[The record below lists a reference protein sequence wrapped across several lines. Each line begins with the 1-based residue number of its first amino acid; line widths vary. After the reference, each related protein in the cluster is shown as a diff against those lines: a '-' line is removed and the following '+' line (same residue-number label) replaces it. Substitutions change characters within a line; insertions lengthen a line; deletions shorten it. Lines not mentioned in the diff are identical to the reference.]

1 MESLGSILTGDKI
14 EFAIVERLQVGLFRC
29 LLHPNTEIVLQV
41 DEKWDPHVASS
52 SSATL
57 LEFEASWANG
67 VIHVTAK
74 KDGSSCL
81 LLHPSQNRGQVR
93 IAEFFGGLAGWS
105 YALHAFGV
113 EPAVIIERDSK
124 VASACAQAWQCDVI
138 EPETFL
144 ERALSGDVKESVIV
158 CGCVTNSLIWQGL
171 GIMNVAHGMAS
182 PPCQPWSGA
191 GSERGMRSDDGKV
204 FSDLL
209 KMAGRLQ
216 MMSLMAENVPAIVSH
231 GDFPGMIAGALL
243 DGMKMVVSGVYSCQR
258 VLPLYRDRWLATFC
272 HCTVTFDPETV
283 QRAQAFSL
291 ASGSLCFPMPGPSL
305 LASDS
310 VHPASTSDLRN
321 HLLLNDAALEMLKR
335 SDLVPKWLASKINWS
350 LDEPVLSARIVT
362 PDMKMS
368 GVMARYGSQHLL
380 PIDLLLSKG
389 LQTVVV
395 KENGKIRFFCPW
407 EILAALGFPSK
418 VVIAA
423 DLTDAFQQVGN
434 SISPIHAWIQLSKTH
449 MLLGHLSM
457 FSIDADVLAVLKRI
471 REQCIRLSAFEPFV
485 DGVFSKL
492 KDVCFEDD
500 LPLQVKRS
508 RQSSEVE
515 KDVSATIPFVAEV
528 DCQAVCTAPMS
539 ENCVFAIEKFD
550 GSLHGFCKGGLA
562 FLKHHQHNWMVVV
575 HGAVDE
581 ALDQLIG
588 RALPHAKK
596 THFEHFQWMGREIQ
610 WHENVT
616 CAPPATILFR
626 PLVFKVECVLPD
638 GRMIEMNG
646 DVTWTIRTLMA
657 FLAAKLKCNVDIL
670 KVDYNG
676 IPTKACDFVTE
687 FPMQTFQVSFQACL
701 PGYVAFAA
709 VDHKLQ
715 EKGMIPAHDGCVRF
729 VAKHPAF
736 KVIRTACV
744 PVGSPIAAVVR
755 ILFPDLCGTIT
766 WTVHVQGTPCSVDQP
781 VDKHTTFDVEWD
793 CFKPLPPSAVSA
805 LCLLLP
811 IDAAQMQVKHHAS
824 PQRWVKSPFR
834 TKAQILRTDESITL
848 MQMAASFVAHA
859 QLDLNMTC
867 HVDGILTDPS
877 ICLSQVSTQH
887 VICFKVAPLLGGAK
901 KADTI
906 KARVVKV
913 LEQHGVSKDACND
926 RAGSLLSKAD
936 FETIAKA
943 ESGTDDDF
951 RAAMKTEANRVNFRL
966 VFRNE
971 MQQAKID
978 GRKKPPSKQARK
990 TKTAGA
996 HDDFIPNS
1004 TNVVIDIKH
1013 FKDGD
1018 DSIEMIETAR
1028 FGPDQRGL
1036 AVMSLEEAD
1045 RHPQGSSMSVDALA
1059 VLIVGRKFGAADAPF
1074 NMPAVTMRGEPV
1086 VIQAALR
1093 QFGDREVSFQPAVP
1107 CADVACAASTVVEL
1121 HIYKSEVGSWKEC
1134 SVPLHYLGVHI
1145 SAVRGSSLIST
1156 WSMKTWKS
1164 TRQPSPFKEADYWH
1178 GFIRVPDDILDQVL
1192 CRSGY
1197 AGIYVSPKDGNRRH
1211 DDRFAVIAMPDC
1223 GLTEVQKKAAAQ
1235 EKALGVVRLRDQF
1248 GIRCRREHSSSLRAI
1263 LLPES
1268 AFVDTAGIKADETM
1282 WVLKN
1287 MPAEVGKD
1295 GLLDALQRAG
1305 WDAQPI
1311 RAQGQNRWLVAA
1323 RDTPE
1328 SKHFCIN
1335 GSYVL
1340 VEPVKRHRDGNAVT
1354 ITAKQVKVDTLVNAT
1369 NGNVQ
1374 IAASTRIQEVKAEI
1388 SEQLEMKMQAA
1399 NEKIAMLSSQ
1409 LENFQI
1415 AQQREDEEARSEL
1428 QQVRDEQAFA
1438 RQKIGEVEQSVVHSG
1453 QTVIA
1458 TMQQMMASLETN
1470 VKQWMSQSS
1479 VGDDGKRSRTDQP
1492 GRADSFAT
1500 KS

>member
-1 MESLGSILTGDKI
+1 M
-14 EFAIVERLQVGLFRC
+14 
-29 LLHPNTEIVLQV
+29 
-41 DEKWDPHVASS
+41 
-52 SSATL
+52 
-57 LEFEASWANG
+57 
-67 VIHVTAK
+67 
-74 KDGSSCL
+74 
-81 LLHPSQNRGQVR
+81 
-93 IAEFFGGLAGWS
+93 
-105 YALHAFGV
+105 
-113 EPAVIIERDSK
+113 
-124 VASACAQAWQCDVI
+124 
-138 EPETFL
+138 
-144 ERALSGDVKESVIV
+144 KESVIV

-216 MMSLMAENVPAIVSH
+216 LMSLMAENVPAIVSH

-258 VLPLYRDRWLATFC
+258 ILPVYRDRWLATFC
-272 HCTVTFDPETV
+272 HCTVTFDPEIV

-291 ASGSLCFPMPGPSL
+291 ASGSLRFPMPGPSL
-305 LASDS
+305 LSSDS
-310 VHPASTSDLRN
+310 LHPASTSDLRN

-434 SISPIHAWIQLSKTH
+434 SISPIHAWIQPSKTH

-457 FSIDADVLAVLKRI
+457 FSVDADVLAVLKRI

-492 KDVCFEDD
+492 RDVCFEDD

-550 GSLHGFCKGGLA
+550 GSLHSFCKGGLA

-610 WHENVT
+610 WHDNVT

-670 KVDYNG
+670 KVGYNG

-766 WTVHVQGTPCSVDQP
+766 WTVHVQGTPCSVEQP
-781 VDKHTTFDVEWD
+781 VDKHTSFDVEWD

-824 PQRWVKSPFR
+824 PQRWVKAPFR

-926 RAGSLLSKAD
+926 RAGSLLPKAD

-951 RAAMKTEANRVNFRL
+951 WAAMKTEANRVNFRL

-978 GRKKPPSKQARK
+978 GRRKPPSKQARK

-1004 TNVVIDIKH
+1004 SNVVIDIKH

-1036 AVMSLEEAD
+1036 AVMSLEEEAD

-1059 VLIVGRKFGAADAPF
+1059 VLIVGKKFGAADAPF

-1248 GIRCRREHSSSLRAI
+1248 GIRCRREYSSSLRAI

-1287 MPAEVGKD
+1287 MPAEVGKE

-1354 ITAKQVKVDTLVNAT
+1354 ITAKQVKVDTLVNTT

-1415 AQQREDEEARSEL
+1415 AQQRKDEEARSEL